1 MNWLT
6 QLFSRHTRYD
16 ELSESIREH
25 VDEKISDLMDRGMT
39 REEAERTAR
48 REFDNVTLIEERS
61 REVWQWP
68 KIESIWADVKFASR
82 QLRRSPGFTLVA
94 LLTDVLQ
101 LSGLLAGDVK
111 ESRNDN
117 PTRDLQMASDRTRPH
132 SLCGTVVSSLFSV
145 AAQC

>member
-1 MNWLT
+1 
-6 QLFSRHTRYD
+6 
-16 ELSESIREH
+16 
-25 VDEKISDLMDRGMT
+25 MT

-48 REFDNVTLIEERS
+48 REFGNMTLIEERS
-61 REVWQWP
+61 REVRQWP

-94 LLTDVLQ
+94 LLTLSLGIGANTAILDVLQ